1 MKIQTVIT
9 KKINNLNALM
19 EALSYLPGCIEI
31 GEFSSSFCVDLDGQY
46 TLKKALEIVAS
57 IRSESGFSSK
67 ISDYRLTSYYGKDW
81 ESSEALSITYK
92 FAPLADL
99 DKDGAIGFNF
109 TVKSPKSSLKALGL
123 KCKIQTVKEEAR
135 LISAKSRRKIVC
147 PLSA

>member
-9 KKINNLNALM
+9 KKLNDLNALM
-19 EALSYLPGCIEI
+19 SALSYLPEGIEV
-31 GEFSSSFCVDLDGQY
+31 GEFSSSFCVDVVGQF
-46 TLKKALEIVAS
+46 TLKKALEIVAA

-81 ESSEALSITYK
+81 ENVEALSITYK
-92 FAPLADL
+92 FAPLSDL
-99 DKDGAIGFNF
+99 DKDNAIGFNF